1 MFYACD
7 LFREYNTDKLH
18 IQFVAWVSFNKCKN
32 PISCSEKL
40 AIIFFGD
47 LLFASRRRIELG
59 LNYGMVG
66 LHR

>member
-1 MFYACD
+1 M
-7 LFREYNTDKLH
+7 FREYNSDNQY
-18 IQFVAWVSFNKCKN
+18 IQFVAWDSCNKCKN
-32 PISCSEKL
+32 TISCSEKL
-40 AIIFFGD
+40 AILFFGD